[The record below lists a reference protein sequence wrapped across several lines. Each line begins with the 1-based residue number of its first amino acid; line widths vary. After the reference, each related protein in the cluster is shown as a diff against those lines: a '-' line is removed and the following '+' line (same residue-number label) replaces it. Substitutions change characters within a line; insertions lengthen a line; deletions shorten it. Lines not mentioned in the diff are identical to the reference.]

1 MSAVIDL
8 FALDDLLGW
17 IQLSIAVPLRA
28 STVAGE
34 RDPDRPLID
43 RVLGGDRRAASDLFR
58 RHADDVYRR
67 LTRLVGPDPER
78 EDLVQEV
85 FVAAFRG
92 LDRFRGDSSFSTWLY
107 RVVVHVAYGHLR
119 RRRRRPLDLDAA
131 IERVPLDPALTPEAL
146 AARQQQLAR
155 AMRFLDRLK
164 PDKRIAFVLR
174 TVEGMSLQEIAVVV
188 EAKPAAVGQRV
199 KHAQRELA
207 AMIQR
212 DERRRAREVGR

>member
-1 MSAVIDL
+1 MTAALELFEAHVLVSWLQLSAVL
-8 FALDDLLGW
+8 
-17 IQLSIAVPLRA
+17 PLQA
-28 STVAGE
+28 STVSSE

-43 RVLGGDRRAASDLFR
+43 RVLGGDRRAASELFR

-92 LDRFRGDSSFSTWLY
+92 LDRFRGESSFSTWLY

-119 RRRRRPLDLDAA
+119 RRRRKPLDLDVAL
-131 IERVPLDPALTPEAL
+131 ERIPLDPALSPEVI

-174 TVEGMSLQEIAVVV
+174 TVEGMSLQEIAVIV

-207 AMIQR
+207 AMIER
-212 DERRRAREVGR
+212 DERRRAREERR

>member
-1 MSAVIDL
+1 MTAALELFEAHVLVSWLQLSAVL
-8 FALDDLLGW
+8 
-17 IQLSIAVPLRA
+17 PLQV
-28 STVAGE
+28 STVSSE

-43 RVLGGDRRAASDLFR
+43 RVLGGDRRAASELFR

-92 LDRFRGDSSFSTWLY
+92 LDRFRGESSFSTWLY

-119 RRRRRPLDLDAA
+119 RRRRKPLDLDVAL
-131 IERVPLDPALTPEAL
+131 ERIPLDPALSPEVI

-174 TVEGMSLQEIAVVV
+174 TVEGMSLQEIAVIV

-207 AMIQR
+207 AMIER
-212 DERRRAREVGR
+212 DERRRAREERR